1 MIPLPAQARPAGTS
15 APNRRS
21 WPAASL
27 TRRPGNRA
35 DRRKCSQHSRR
46 PQITAPRARM
56 EDPVKTLLTAYAAR
70 PFPGRPESA
79 RAARVWVASYLPGSP
94 VADDVALMVS
104 ELVTNALRYS
114 RSGQPGGRV
123 TVILK
128 ISRGEVRVDV
138 IDQGAVP
145 ELTEPVRHIDAALGE
160 ASRLGAGLVIV
171 RELANTFGV
180 EGPRRWFTLSLGTT
194 NMPVRTSPP
203 DGRERRGERG
213 PS

>member
-1 MIPLPAQARPAGTS
+1 MIPPPIRARPAGTS
-15 APNRRS
+15 APSRRP

-56 EDPVKTLLTAYAAR
+56 GDPVKTLLIAYAAR

-114 RSGQPGGRV
+114 RSGQPGGWV
-123 TVILK
+123 TVDAMSDFHQLV
-128 ISRGEVRVDV
+128 RGSV
-138 IDQGAVP
+138 
-145 ELTEPVRHIDAALGE
+145 
-160 ASRLGAGLVIV
+160 AG
-171 RELANTFGV
+171 G
-180 EGPRRWFTLSLGTT
+180 SLGYSSPRGGDPPAGSDARAGGTT
-194 NMPVRTSPP
+194 IPTACAA
-203 DGRERRGERG
+203 GRRPEA
-213 PS
+213 